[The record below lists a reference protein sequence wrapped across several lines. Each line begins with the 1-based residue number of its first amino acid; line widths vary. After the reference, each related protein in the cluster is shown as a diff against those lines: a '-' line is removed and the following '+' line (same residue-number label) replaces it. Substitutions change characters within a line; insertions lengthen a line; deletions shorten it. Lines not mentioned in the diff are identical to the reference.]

1 MQVVIFFVLCIK
13 GYLLYTYSI
22 WKIQPRTNFVEA
34 LWAKMFNKFNKIKM
48 QKQEITTNKE
58 SKQKN
63 RKVSAGSTFSLEK
76 ELLEQGYDAVIG
88 VDEAG
93 RGPLAG
99 PVVAAAVVLKC
110 HPNQSGGISDSDSS
124 TSLRFA
130 QNDKRWDLVRD
141 SKKLSEK
148 QREKVFDFIHENFHV
163 GVGLCNHETI
173 DRINILEASFLAMK
187 KAVSDLVRNKSKVES
202 LKYKVDEKIVILVD
216 GNKKIPNFSLEQK
229 AVVGG
234 DKIVKSISAASI
246 IAKVT
251 RDRIMLE
258 MHDKYPMYGFDKH
271 KGYGTKMHMDAL
283 SKHGPC
289 EIHRQSFAPVKKASN
304 ANNN

>member
-1 MQVVIFFVLCIK
+1 MD
-13 GYLLYTYSI
+13 T
-22 WKIQPRTNFVEA
+22 
-34 LWAKMFNKFNKIKM
+34 
-48 QKQEITTNKE
+48 
-58 SKQKN
+58 
-63 RKVSAGSTFSLEK
+63 STFSLEK

-93 RGPLAG
+93 RGPLCG
-99 PVVAAAVVLKC
+99 PVVACAVVLR
-110 HPNQSGGISDSDSS
+110 NFQFSIFNFQSNSNEKI
-124 TSLRFA
+124 F
-130 QNDKRWDLVRD
+130 NDPMWELVRD

-163 GVGLCNHETI
+163 GVGLCNHETV

-187 KAVSDLVRNKSKVES
+187 KAVVS
-202 LKYKVDEKIVILVD
+202 LKREMTNDKLPMTNKFQNQNDKEFKNTKYQIQDTRYIILVD
-216 GNKKIPNFSLEQK
+216 GNKVIPNFSMEQK

-251 RDRIMLE
+251 RDRIMME
-258 MHDKYPMYGFDKH
+258 MHAKYPQYGFDRH

-283 SKHGPC
+283 SKYGPC
-289 EIHRQSFAPVKKASN
+289 EIHRQSFAPVTRLLRAVNRKKEAIDV
-304 ANNN
+304 